1 MLMNSVSH
9 ITLNH
14 IKVLNHVL
22 EGKKYLK
29 WVLKIFGIL
38 IKLFRN
44 PVSVL
49 VWMILRSNANIKC
62 YPIC

>member
-1 MLMNSVSH
+1 MNSISH

-29 WVLKIFGIL
+29 VT
-38 IKLFRN
+38 
-44 PVSVL
+44 SE
-49 VWMILRSNANIKC
+49 NIMN
-62 YPIC
+62 IN